1 MDIDRFFQIL
11 ELDRGATLDEAK
23 QAYKDIVSVWHPDR
37 FSNNPRLK
45 RKAEEKLKEANL
57 AYEMVKSFLS
67 SHEMA
72 GAGQRGRQRT
82 QAEARDKTEV
92 AVEVATRAI
101 LTVCSYLYTTLR
113 SLVTSQAP
121 KPDRVEN
128 EKGGPEGPNL
138 RQRQGTGM
146 SRGRRRTKGRGEQG
160 RRKQGHRMKRN

>member
-45 RKAEEKLKEANL
+45 RRAERKLQEVNL

-67 SHEMA
+67 SNEKA
-72 GAGQRGRQRT
+72 GPEQRKIPKRR
-82 QAEARDKTEV
+82 ARSEDRTEV
-92 AVEVATRAI
+92 AVEAATRII

-113 SLVTSQAP
+113 SFVVSQMP
-121 KPDRVEN
+121 SPDEEERNRGEP
-128 EKGGPEGPNL
+128 GGPNL
-138 RQRQGTGM
+138 KQTQGQANIRG
-146 SRGRRRTKGRGEQG
+146 RGRRKSRADNGR
-160 RRKQGHRMKRN
+160 